1 LEWQKSIM
9 TGDHEDM
16 AEIPRILPYWIQ
28 YASCLD
34 NIGNELNELAAR
46 RHLTIILL
54 TEAGVSFLL

>member
-1 LEWQKSIM
+1 M

-34 NIGNELNELAAR
+34 NIGNELNEFAAR